1 MSRYRRLILAVLATA
16 VVLAAGSAAT
26 WCSVAAPPHDG
37 PSARQE
43 GLGSPAREA
52 AASLAAPV
60 PGGPGFYSQHAV
72 AFRPY
77 EPTMSW
83 AFWDGELYNPGGTDS
98 EFDAPLSLPNG
109 ATITKLVAYYYDACG
124 SRDLTV
130 RLLRD
135 ASGSNLGDYMAELN
149 SSGAPG
155 GYSYGEDSTV
165 DYPIIDQQSYSY
177 RVVVLLPQGCSTNM
191 SLESIRVDYGY
202 QTGLPL
208 VANGE

>member
-1 MSRYRRLILAVLATA
+1 MSGYRRLMLAVLAT
-16 VVLAAGSAAT
+16 VLVLAAGSAAT
-26 WCSVAAPPHDG
+26 WRSVAAPPHDG
-37 PSARQE
+37 PSAGPE
-43 GLGSPAREA
+43 GRGSPTREA
-52 AASLAAPV
+52 APALAVPV
-60 PGGPGFYSQHAV
+60 PGGPGFYSQHAI

-77 EPTMSW
+77 QSTMSW

-98 EFDAPLSLPNG
+98 EFDASLSLPNG

-124 SRDLTV
+124 SHDLTV

-135 ASGSNLGDYMAELN
+135 ASGSNLGDNMAELN

-155 GYSYGEDSTV
+155 GYSYTEDSTV
-165 DYPIIDQQSYSY
+165 NYPVIDQQSYSY
-177 RVVVLLPQGCSTNM
+177 RLVVLLPQGCDTTM

-208 VANGE
+208 AVKGE

>member
-1 MSRYRRLILAVLATA
+1 MSRYRRLMLAVLATA
-16 VVLAAGSAAT
+16 VVLATGSAAT
-26 WCSVAAPPHDG
+26 WCSVAAPPRDG
-37 PSARQE
+37 PRAGQE
-43 GLGSPAREA
+43 GQGSPAREA
-52 AASLAAPV
+52 APALAAPV

-72 AFRPY
+72 AFQPY

-98 EFDAPLSLPNG
+98 EFNAPLSLPNG
-109 ATITKLVAYYYDACG
+109 ATITKLVVYYYDFCG

-135 ASGSNLGDYMAELN
+135 ASGSNSGDNMAELN

-155 GYSYGEDSTV
+155 GYAYGEDSTIN
-165 DYPIIDQQSYSY
+165 YPVIDQQSYSY
-177 RVVVLLPQGCSTNM
+177 RVAAILPQGCSNNL

-208 VANGE
+208 AAKGE